1 MQMNGALEVGGL
13 SEPFPGEPD
22 FLLGYPT
29 VPGFVSYRNTTDGS
43 WYITKLTEILDKYA
57 NM

>member
-1 MQMNGALEVGGL
+1 MQMKGALEVGAL
-13 SEPFPGEPD
+13 SQPFPGEPD
-22 FLLGYPT
+22 FLLGYST
-29 VPGFVSYRNTTDGS
+29 VPGFVSYRSMTKGS